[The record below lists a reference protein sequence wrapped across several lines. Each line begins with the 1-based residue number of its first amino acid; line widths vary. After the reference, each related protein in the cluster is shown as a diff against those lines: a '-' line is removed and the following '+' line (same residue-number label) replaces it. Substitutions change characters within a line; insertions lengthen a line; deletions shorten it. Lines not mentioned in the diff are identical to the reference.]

1 MRIPL
6 LGVALACLA
15 FPLAPLA
22 AQNDGP
28 SNRGRLGIFL
38 NEESDSGGARVR
50 GVVPQG
56 PAAKAGIERGDL
68 IVRFNGTAVSGSQKL
83 VTFPGASSRAI
94 RSSSSTVAAAK
105 PTPRPSWPTGPGPSL
120 R

>member
-38 NEESDSGGARVR
+38 DEESDSGGAESVAWCRKVR
-50 GVVPQG
+50 RLRPESS
-56 PAAKAGIERGDL
+56 AA
-68 IVRFNGTAVSGSQKL
+68 T
-83 VTFPGASSRAI
+83 
-94 RSSSSTVAAAK
+94 
-105 PTPRPSWPTGPGPSL
+105 
-120 R
+120 